1 MNSFKKILTTL
12 ALLVSMAVGAQ
23 AATAYLIGD
32 STVSTYSSTYYPRTG
47 WGQVFQNY
55 FKSTLVVSNKAL
67 SGRSSKSFYDEGAWT
82 PVKNALKSGDYVFI
96 QFGHNDE
103 KTADP
108 LRYTDPYTTYQQHLT
123 IYINDARAKG
133 AIPILVTPVERNS
146 WSGGVVKAT
155 HGNYPAAMRAL
166 ASTKG
171 TPLIDLTAGSTNKY
185 NSQGQTYTTY
195 SIFMN
200 LTAGQYPNY
209 PSGNADNTHF
219 QLNGA
224 NIISSLVAGAV
235 RSSSNAQLKVLAT
248 HLK

>member
-12 ALLVSMAVGAQ
+12 TLLVSLTVGAQ

-32 STVSTYSSTYYPRTG
+32 STVSIYSSSYFPRMG
-47 WGQVFQNY
+47 WGQVFQNS
-55 FKSTLVVSNKAL
+55 FKITLVVSDKAL

-103 KTADP
+103 KTTDP
-108 LRYTDPYTTYQQHLT
+108 LRYTDPYTTYQQYLT

-146 WSGGVVKAT
+146 WSNGVVKAT

-166 ASTKG
+166 ASAKA
-171 TPLIDLTAGSTNKY
+171 TPLIDLTAGSTAKY
-185 NSQGQTYTTY
+185 TSLGQTYTTF
-195 SIFMN
+195 SVFMN

-219 QLNGA
+219 QQNGA
-224 NIISSLVAGAV
+224 NIIASLVVGAV
-235 RSSSNAQLKVLAT
+235 RTSSNAQLKVLAGY
-248 HLK
+248 LK